1 MAISASA
8 TMASPHS
15 DDLRRRILEAY
26 LRKEGTRE
34 QMAARFRVSFGYV
47 KKILR
52 HYKRTKKMERV
63 RHRPGRKPKFTPP
76 IREQLRAWL
85 KSQPDLTLA
94 ELKEKLWQTEQL
106 SSSQVS
112 LWTVLGKMGLRLK
125 KSRSMPKNRIRRG
138 SSSSVRRT
146 SRK

>member
-52 HYKRTKKMERV
+52 HYKRTKKMERI
-63 RHRPGRKPKFTPP
+63 RHRPGRKPKFTPS

-94 ELKEKLWQTEQL
+94 ELQEKLWQVEKL

-112 LWTVLGKMGLRLK
+112 LWTVLRKMGMRLK
-125 KSRSMPKNRIRRG
+125 KSRSTPKNKTRHG
-138 SSSSVRRT
+138 SSSYAKRI